1 VFYYGCLSD
10 NQKILYKEML
20 FGINRFAK
28 EIKLPLR
35 PINEISMVFSYIL
48 LDNPLIFYVSSF
60 THLSDLYKKKCVI
73 KPEYKYKQDFVR
85 KNIDFVKA
93 YLQKFDALKT
103 KSDIEKEIYVHD
115 YCLNNF
121 TYDDASNDYS
131 FSILGTVLNKTAVCE
146 GIAKFVKLVFDYL
159 GVNSLVVLGKAKNPI
174 NDNVEEMHTWNI
186 VMIEGKAYHLD
197 VTFDMSV
204 KDKVNRYDY
213 FNLDDEDI
221 KKEHTIIN
229 KIPKCTVTG
238 NDYFSLNSLVMHNSA
253 ELERFIGNSLS
264 YGKKNIVV
272 KLKNVKN
279 TETIVDK
286 VISIA
291 QRQYGNVCKRG
302 AGVKVK
308 YNLVQLVFE
317 VDFV

>member
-1 VFYYGCLSD
+1 
-10 NQKILYKEML
+10 
-20 FGINRFAK
+20 
-28 EIKLPLR
+28 
-35 PINEISMVFSYIL
+35 
-48 LDNPLIFYVSSF
+48 
-60 THLSDLYKKKCVI
+60 
-73 KPEYKYKQDFVR
+73 
-85 KNIDFVKA
+85 
-93 YLQKFDALKT
+93 
-103 KSDIEKEIYVHD
+103 
-115 YCLNNF
+115 
-121 TYDDASNDYS
+121 
-131 FSILGTVLNKTAVCE
+131 
-146 GIAKFVKLVFDYL
+146 
-159 GVNSLVVLGKAKNPI
+159 VNSLVVLGKAKNPI